1 MRNLASHLA
10 PGGRIVSTE
19 YMPRT
24 SMRTNWMLVRSRY
37 EMESAAS
44 SVGLRIAAIRAT
56 GVYANDPMGIDGP
69 DTGLRQQ
76 FYTVRSGMNQILSLE
91 MNPQMR
97 EFFTKFL
104 VEVESSVL
112 NFCKERIADVDM
124 PSQKLVVLA
133 AA

>member
-1 MRNLASHLA
+1 
-10 PGGRIVSTE
+10 
-19 YMPRT
+19 
-24 SMRTNWMLVRSRY
+24 
-37 EMESAAS
+37 
-44 SVGLRIAAIRAT
+44 
-56 GVYANDPMGIDGP
+56 
-69 DTGLRQQ
+69 
-76 FYTVRSGMNQILSLE
+76 MNQILSLE